1 MRPERARRDVLLI
14 AEIVVGEDEA
24 EAINLAIVA
33 LRVIRE
39 AITLDQSQLVCVGEG
54 EKREKKK
61 RQAVQKDERAH
72 ARFAVVPVGAGGG
85 RLTQSWS
92 CLEARERAKVQPIW
106 YLIA

>member
-54 EKREKKK
+54 EKREKKRGK
-61 RQAVQKDERAH
+61 PSKKMSVHTRVSRWCRWGPGE
-72 ARFAVVPVGAGGG
+72 VV
-85 RLTQSWS
+85 
-92 CLEARERAKVQPIW
+92 
-106 YLIA
+106 